1 MSEIVKY
8 CPTNLTEIIAASA
21 RLNCGEDRFGNDQ
34 YLCLPNVRKTGLV
47 EYCHEGVIPLI
58 PSGYCVDTT
67 GGQLYS
73 RICEQFLYGCP
84 SQHFQ
89 TNKIYRYP
97 ACLNINTESRCYFA
111 DPSCPNTTSTFTTE
125 DMMETSSTYSNFSNT
140 TVNTLYTTTTSL
152 EDVTDVGAVVGGVL
166 AAVFVITVL
175 LILVCVVLRRRKQRK
190 NQPSDGRDAE
200 TPLFESTN
208 ETGNR
213 TEKNS
218 NSPTDSHEPDN
229 NDSVHDE
236 GRDAET
242 PLLGRDAETPLLE
255 STNETGNE
263 IEERSNYPADS
274 HEPDNKNSVPDEVKN
289 QIKRRGI
296 DFLLSMSTEHG
307 EYHNGI
313 AQLLNV
319 PVEVLGMG
327 KEEIETFVR
336 NYKKGSTKVYCGRGM
351 VVGCFGAGKTTLV
364 KKLKGEDVSLP
375 PESTRGLEVHTDI
388 FTVNQNETVLADY
401 INHWLGSI
409 HTYSSKTAPVILV
422 QSHSE
427 KKEKKEKEDYF
438 LKVLQDVTDTL
449 HVHLSTDKVFA
460 VEKDSDEN
468 IEEIK
473 SSMLK
478 IVKNQNHW
486 GESIPTSWVHLEAYL
501 MEIKKQQMVLQ
512 KKDLWETLAF
522 QSSQPDL
529 QLTSKEDMTTALR
542 FFNDIGVILF
552 TTSSESIILDV
563 QWFVDA
569 FKHIITD
576 ESHAKHDITKHF
588 TDWRKFNANGI
599 LPKNLVKE
607 IWRGSESLTRYT
619 EDLIFHLIRL
629 GMIAEIEKGEK
640 YYVPCMNKQK
650 YNTKVLNKC
659 ACSYIVCFTFQYLPL
674 VIYHRLVATCMTEEG
689 WRIWD
694 GNDQKETA
702 NTSKCVFHTAAILQG
717 KDDLKILIG
726 ITENKHNLYD
736 EKHENRYP
744 YSIEIQGFVLENQ
757 TMQPQFA
764 RSKLKRIREHLKD
777 LTSCFGAN
785 RDRAFKIGYR
795 CSITPFS
802 DTPDSHIILLSEK
815 ECTTCRK
822 SVNVD
827 DMRSFWM
834 DDARSENDI
843 FHIDEEKQ
851 ERKNKDEDNE
861 TQLKIQHADNV
872 SIFESNNKTRNRR
885 VENGNF
891 PADSH
896 EPDNND
902 SVHNE
907 GNEGDTTSLQPLTDV
922 QQDNDSGGYRPNV
935 LHEACKNAKLEMC
948 EHLIKTHPNL
958 LHSVDNNGWNAALH
972 TALGG
977 NVKILQLL
985 ADNEV
990 DVKHKDNYGWNIL
1003 QMACLNANLE
1013 MSRYIVQTY
1022 PVLLHS
1028 VDNNGWNAALH
1039 AARGGNLKILQ
1050 LLADNEVDVKH
1061 KDNYGRNILH
1071 AACVHANLEMSR
1083 YIIQTYPDLLHSVD
1097 KYGWNAALYAVKG
1110 GNVKILQLLAD
1121 NEVDVKHK
1129 DNDGRNILHAACV
1142 HANLEMSRYII
1153 QTYPDLLHSVNNNGR
1168 NAALHAA
1175 LGGNV
1180 KILQLL
1186 ADNEVDVKHKDNYGW
1201 NILQMA
1207 CLNANLE
1214 MSRYIVQTY
1223 PVLLHSVDNNGWNA
1237 ALHAARG
1244 GNVKI
1249 LQLLADNEV
1258 DVKHKD
1264 NDGRN
1269 ILHAACVHANLE
1281 MSRYIIQTYPDLL
1294 HSVDKYGCNAA
1305 LYAVKGGNVKIL
1317 QLLADNEVDVKHKDN
1332 DGRNILHAACVH
1344 ANLEMSRYI
1353 IQTYPDLLHSVNNDG
1368 QNAAF
1373 FAALGGNV
1381 KILELLADH
1390 GVKIKTEN

>member
-388 FTVNQNETVLADY
+388 FTVNQNETVLAVNKDQKGRQRLQINLDTLRSGVVKPSSDTDRSNANAYDDEIPNTTISSAIDLETSGSGVVKPSSDADRSNSNAYDDEIPNTTISSAMHLETSGSGVVKPSTDAERSDPKTGDEIPSTTISPAVDLGTKESEVVKTSSDIHGNQRSDETGKHHVKDLAIYRSTETVANKKDKNQQIPGHEIGMILPNVIDKPVKTISLLDFAGQDAYYACHHIFLSPRSFYILVTDMSKKLTEKPTNALQRKDLMYSDWTHQDY

-427 KKEKKEKEDYF
+427 KKEK
-438 LKVLQDVTDTL
+438 
-449 HVHLSTDKVFA
+449 
-460 VEKDSDEN
+460 
-468 IEEIK
+468 
-473 SSMLK
+473 
-478 IVKNQNHW
+478 
-486 GESIPTSWVHLEAYL
+486 
-501 MEIKKQQMVLQ
+501 
-512 KKDLWETLAF
+512 
-522 QSSQPDL
+522 
-529 QLTSKEDMTTALR
+529 
-542 FFNDIGVILF
+542 
-552 TTSSESIILDV
+552 
-563 QWFVDA
+563 
-569 FKHIITD
+569 
-576 ESHAKHDITKHF
+576 
-588 TDWRKFNANGI
+588 
-599 LPKNLVKE
+599 
-607 IWRGSESLTRYT
+607 
-619 EDLIFHLIRL
+619 
-629 GMIAEIEKGEK
+629 
-640 YYVPCMNKQK
+640 
-650 YNTKVLNKC
+650 
-659 ACSYIVCFTFQYLPL
+659 
-674 VIYHRLVATCMTEEG
+674 
-689 WRIWD
+689 
-694 GNDQKETA
+694 
-702 NTSKCVFHTAAILQG
+702 
-717 KDDLKILIG
+717 
-726 ITENKHNLYD
+726 
-736 EKHENRYP
+736 
-744 YSIEIQGFVLENQ
+744 
-757 TMQPQFA
+757 
-764 RSKLKRIREHLKD
+764 
-777 LTSCFGAN
+777 
-785 RDRAFKIGYR
+785 
-795 CSITPFS
+795 
-802 DTPDSHIILLSEK
+802 
-815 ECTTCRK
+815 
-822 SVNVD
+822 
-827 DMRSFWM
+827 